1 MMKPLLDAFDP
12 TTITDPTLRAVFQ
25 ALMNQVETLHEQT
38 RTQAAEIQRLRDEIA
53 RLKGEQGK
61 PDIKPSRPPE
71 EQTDRSSEAERKPPR
86 TPRGK
91 RAKNQ
96 ELTVT
101 REEVVQVDPTT
112 LPEDAQFKG
121 HQPVVVQDI
130 LLSSEVIR
138 FLKEK
143 YYSPDQQQTY
153 TAPLP
158 PGYDGQFGPNTRA
171 LALTLYY
178 DSGLSMPK
186 IQALFALAGVQISA
200 GQVAALLTQEHEPF
214 HDERQD
220 ILAAGLESAP
230 WQHIDTT
237 ATRVDGVNQHCH
249 VVCNPLYT
257 VYLTLPR
264 KDRLSALDALRGGAP
279 RRFRLDASAE
289 SLMCLLGVP
298 ARDQKLLR
306 ELPQDRAISEVE
318 LEVYLDTHLPR
329 LTHQHRKNVKD
340 ALAIAAYHAHDT
352 PLLPIVQTLVCDD
365 APQFAMLT
373 EEIALCWIHD
383 GRHYKELAPRLAH
396 HKEQLTTFLTKYW
409 NYYHGLR
416 RYRDDPTAAKA
427 ERLRRGFDKLFQPT
441 TGYEALDK
449 RIAITRQKRQ
459 SLLRV
464 LDHPEL
470 PLHNNPA
477 ELGARQRVRK
487 RDISF
492 GPRSDAGTR
501 AWDTFQTLADT
512 ARKLGVNSYH
522 YLRDRICGAPDLQ
535 RLADRIAEQADALA
549 LGASWPERAP
559 RPAWQ
564 PVLVQSWRR

>member
-1 MMKPLLDAFDP
+1 MTDDFDP

-25 ALMNQVETLHEQT
+25 ALMNQVETLHEQV
-38 RTQAAEIQRLRDEIA
+38 RTQAAEIQRLRDENA

-71 EQTDRSSEAERKPPR
+71 KQTDRSSEAERKPPR

-91 RAKNQ
+91 RARNQ
-96 ELTVT
+96 NLCVT
-101 REEVVQVDPTT
+101 REEIVQVDPAT

-121 HQPVVVQDI
+121 YQPVIVQDV

-138 FLKEK
+138 FQKEK
-143 YYSPDQQQTY
+143 YYSPEQRQTY

-158 PGYDGQFGPNTRA
+158 AGYAGEFGPNTRA

-186 IQALFALAGVQISA
+186 IQALFTLAGVQISA
-200 GQVAALLTQEHEPF
+200 GQVAAFLTQNQETF
-214 HDERQD
+214 HDERQE
-220 ILAAGLESAP
+220 ILTAGLESAP

-257 VYLTLPR
+257 VYLTLPH

-289 SLMCLLGVP
+289 SLMRLMGVP

-306 ELPQDRAISEVE
+306 DLPQDRAISEVE
-318 LEVYLDTHLPR
+318 LEAYLDTHLPR
-329 LTHQHRKNVKD
+329 LTKQHRKNVKD

-373 EEIALCWIHD
+373 EAIALCWIHD
-383 GRHYKELAPRLAH
+383 GRHYKKLAPRLAH
-396 HKEQLTTFLTKYW
+396 HKEQLATFLTKYW
-409 NYYHGLR
+409 NYYRGLL
-416 RYRDDPTAAKA
+416 RYRDAPTAAKA

-441 TGYEALDK
+441 TGYDALDK

-464 LDHPEL
+464 LEHPEL

-492 GPRSDAGTR
+492 GPRSEAGMT

-512 ARKLGVNSYH
+512 ARKLGVNIYH
-522 YLRDRICGAPDLQ
+522 YLRDRICGAPDRQ
-535 RLADRIAEQADALA
+535 RLADRIAEQAGELA

-564 PVLVQSWRR
+564 PVRVQSWQR